1 MNGTVR
7 ALFVKLEKGAKSV
20 ARHSVQAGLQG
31 FDGDH
36 HTGNSRR
43 RQILLISG
51 SVLDELHLQP
61 GNVYENVVVDGLDV
75 MSLPEGQ
82 QLRLGSA
89 LVAVTTPCE
98 PCIQMERLRIGLQEA
113 LRDRRGM
120 FVTVLEPGI
129 IRVGDSVCKESA
141 VENLLKR

>member
-20 ARHSVQAGLQG
+20 PRDSVQAGLGG

-36 HTGNSRR
+36 HTENSKR

-51 SVLDELHLQP
+51 SVIDQLHLQP

-75 MSLPEGQ
+75 MTLREGQ
-82 QLRLGSA
+82 RLRLGDA
-89 LVAVTTPCE
+89 LVAVTIPCE
-98 PCIQMERLRIGLQEA
+98 PCIQMERMRTGLQEA
-113 LRDRRGM
+113 LRNQRGM

-129 IRVGDSVCKESA
+129 VRVGDAVCGESA
-141 VENLLKR
+141 VESSLKR

>member
-20 ARHSVQAGLQG
+20 PKDSVQAGLAG

-36 HTGNSRR
+36 HTVNSKR

-51 SVLDELHLQP
+51 TVIDQLDLKP
-61 GNVYENVVVDGLDV
+61 GNVYENVIVDGLDV
-75 MSLPEGQ
+75 MTLQEGQ
-82 QLRLGSA
+82 RLRLGDA
-89 LVAVTTPCE
+89 LVAVTIPCE
-98 PCIQMERLRIGLQEA
+98 PCIQMERLRTGLQEA
-113 LRDRRGM
+113 FRNRRGM

-129 IRVGDSVCKESA
+129 VRVGDVVCEESA
-141 VENLLKR
+141 VENSLGR

>member
-20 ARHSVQAGLQG
+20 PRDSVQAGLGG

-36 HTGNSRR
+36 HTENSKR

-51 SVLDELHLQP
+51 SVIDQLHLQP

-75 MSLPEGQ
+75 MTLREGQ
-82 QLRLGSA
+82 RLRLGDA
-89 LVAVTTPCE
+89 LVARGFAESTWNV
-98 PCIQMERLRIGLQEA
+98 
-113 LRDRRGM
+113 RDRSGTRNRSSRRCRVRGVRRRKFAQTVM
-120 FVTVLEPGI
+120 FC
-129 IRVGDSVCKESA
+129 VC
-141 VENLLKR
+141 R